1 MRSEMIVSTAWLAAH
16 LNDPKVVVLH
26 VARAR
31 AHYDEGHIPGAR
43 FAGWDEITATRD
55 GVPNELAPV
64 ADLQKLFERLGIGD
78 DARIVLYGDN
88 SGLAAARAYFTL
100 DYLGHGGRAALLD
113 GGLEKW
119 KAERRA
125 ISTDMVEPKTAR
137 FTPRVRASA
146 VTNLDVVRDLSWTA
160 TNLTSPS
167 AVLIDARPVD
177 EYTGTKP
184 GEGVPRGGHI
194 PGAANVFWM
203 QNVVSKEN
211 PALRSVAEL
220 RKSFIIWLKLSNYP
234 LELFIHLSSYCV
246 ESRIVSYHRQHR
258 PGVYRRNYR
267 FSRFVSFINDDV
279 AGKEQSDV
287 DLLLQSLV
295 CERRIAGAEDHI
307 VAEIN
312 TELLFQFLLY
322 VDFREHAE
330 AFLFERGPRFFDSL
344 LVRNINCLTESVF

>member
-1 MRSEMIVSTAWLAAH
+1 LMNKAQAVTNLELKDFELRIDGQEERMMKLLYRSRRTRVLFRGLLAIATGLFLVPFQTEGQRTAHRKKKPVSVRSEMIVSTTWLAAH

-26 VARAR
+26 VARER
-31 AHYDEGHIPGAR
+31 PHYEKEHIPGAR
-43 FAGWDEITATRD
+43 FVGWGEITATRD

-64 ADLQKLFERLGIGD
+64 ADLQKLFERLGVGD

-88 SGLAAARAYFTL
+88 SGLSAARAYFTL

-119 KAERRA
+119 KAERRGV
-125 ISTDMVEPKTAR
+125 STAVVEPKTAR

-160 TNLTSPS
+160 TKLTSPS

-177 EYTGTKP
+177 EYEGTKP

-211 PALRSVAEL
+211 PALRSA
-220 RKSFIIWLKLSNYP
+220 
-234 LELFIHLSSYCV
+234 
-246 ESRIVSYHRQHR
+246 
-258 PGVYRRNYR
+258 
-267 FSRFVSFINDDV
+267 
-279 AGKEQSDV
+279 V
-287 DLLLQSLV
+287 DL
-295 CERRIAGAEDHI
+295 RRLYREAGVQDGRTVVTYCRTGGQASHAYFTLKYLGYDVVMYDGSFFEWS
-307 VAEIN
+307 N
-312 TELLFQFLLY
+312 TEDAP
-322 VDFREHAE
+322 VVSGRE
-330 AFLFERGPRFFDSL
+330 RQ
-344 LVRNINCLTESVF
+344 

>member
-1 MRSEMIVSTAWLAAH
+1 MKHLRRYSTRTRLLCGGLLTITNVLFLVPFQAAGQAREHQKDKPPSVRSEMIVSTAWLAGH
-16 LNDPKVVVLH
+16 LNDPKVVILH

-100 DYLGHGGRAALLD
+100 DYLGHGERAALLD

-125 ISTDMVEPKTAR
+125 ISTDLVEPKTSR
-137 FTPRVRASA
+137 FMPRVRASA

-167 AVLIDARPVD
+167 VVLIDARPVD
-177 EYTGTKP
+177 EYTGAKP
-184 GEGVPRGGHI
+184 GDGVPRGGHI

-203 QNVVSKEN
+203 QNVVSREN
-211 PALRSVAEL
+211 PALRSAAEL
-220 RKSFIIWLKLSNYP
+220 RRLYEEAGVQHGRTIMTYCRTGGQASHAYFTLKYLGYDVVMYDGSFFEWSNTEGAP
-234 LELFIHLSSYCV
+234 I
-246 ESRIVSYHRQHR
+246 
-258 PGVYRRNYR
+258 
-267 FSRFVSFINDDV
+267 V
-279 AGKEQSDV
+279 AGAK
-287 DLLLQSLV
+287 
-295 CERRIAGAEDHI
+295 RK
-307 VAEIN
+307 
-312 TELLFQFLLY
+312 
-322 VDFREHAE
+322 
-330 AFLFERGPRFFDSL
+330 
-344 LVRNINCLTESVF
+344 

>member
-1 MRSEMIVSTAWLAAH
+1 MKDLRRYSTRTQLLFGGLITIASVLFLVPFQAEGQGRVHQKEKPPSVRSGMIVSTAWLAAH
-16 LNDPKVVVLH
+16 LNDPKVVILH

-43 FAGWDEITATRD
+43 FAGWAEITATRD
-55 GVPNELAPV
+55 GVPNELPPV

-88 SGLAAARAYFTL
+88 SGLSAARAYFTL

-125 ISTDMVEPKTAR
+125 ISTDMVEAKTAR
-137 FTPRVRASA
+137 LTPRVRASA

-177 EYTGTKP
+177 EYSGTKP
-184 GEGVPRGGHI
+184 GDGVPRGGHI

-211 PALRSVAEL
+211 PALRSVVEL
-220 RKSFIIWLKLSNYP
+220 RRIYEKAGVQHGSTIMTYCRTGGQASYTYFTLKYLGYDVVMYDGSFFEWSNTEGAP
-234 LELFIHLSSYCV
+234 V
-246 ESRIVSYHRQHR
+246 
-258 PGVYRRNYR
+258 
-267 FSRFVSFINDDV
+267 V
-279 AGKEQSDV
+279 AGR
-287 DLLLQSLV
+287 
-295 CERRIAGAEDHI
+295 ERK
-307 VAEIN
+307 
-312 TELLFQFLLY
+312 
-322 VDFREHAE
+322 
-330 AFLFERGPRFFDSL
+330 
-344 LVRNINCLTESVF
+344 

>member
-1 MRSEMIVSTAWLAAH
+1 MKHLYRSRRTQLLFGGLLTIASVLFLVPFQVEGQGRAQQKEKPHAVRSEMIVSTAWLAGH

-26 VARAR
+26 VARER
-31 AHYDEGHIPGAR
+31 SHYDGGHIPGAR
-43 FAGWDEITATRD
+43 FVGWGEITATRD

-88 SGLAAARAYFTL
+88 SGLSAARAYFTL

-119 KAERRA
+119 NAERRA
-125 ISTDMVEPKTAR
+125 ISTDVVETKTAQ

-160 TNLTSPS
+160 TKVPSPS
-167 AVLIDARPVD
+167 VVLIDARPVD

-211 PALRSVAEL
+211 PALRSPAEL
-220 RKSFIIWLKLSNYP
+220 RRLYEEAGVQHGRTVVAYCRTGGQASHTYFTLKYLGYDVVMYDGSFFEWSNTDGAP
-234 LELFIHLSSYCV
+234 
-246 ESRIVSYHRQHR
+246 IVSGEKR
-258 PGVYRRNYR
+258 
-267 FSRFVSFINDDV
+267 
-279 AGKEQSDV
+279 K
-287 DLLLQSLV
+287 
-295 CERRIAGAEDHI
+295 
-307 VAEIN
+307 
-312 TELLFQFLLY
+312 
-322 VDFREHAE
+322 
-330 AFLFERGPRFFDSL
+330 
-344 LVRNINCLTESVF
+344 

>member
-1 MRSEMIVSTAWLAAH
+1 MKHLRRYSTRTQLLFGGLLTIASVLFLVPFQAEGQGRAPQKEKPPSVRSEMIVSTAWLAAH
-16 LNDPKVVVLH
+16 LYDPKVVILH

-78 DARIVLYGDN
+78 DSRIVLYGDN
-88 SGLAAARAYFTL
+88 SGLSAARAYFTL
-100 DYLGHGGRAALLD
+100 DYLGHGGRVALLD

-203 QNVVSKEN
+203 QNVVSREN
-211 PALRSVAEL
+211 PALRSVAGL
-220 RKSFIIWLKLSNYP
+220 RRLY
-234 LELFIHLSSYCV
+234 
-246 ESRIVSYHRQHR
+246 
-258 PGVYRRNYR
+258 
-267 FSRFVSFINDDV
+267 
-279 AGKEQSDV
+279 EQ
-287 DLLLQSLV
+287 
-295 CERRIAGAEDHI
+295 AGAQQGRPI
-307 VAEIN
+307 VTYCRTGGQASHAYFTLKYLGYDVVMYDGSFFEWSN
-312 TELLFQFLLY
+312 TEGTPI
-322 VDFREHAE
+322 VVGEKRK
-330 AFLFERGPRFFDSL
+330 
-344 LVRNINCLTESVF
+344 